1 MSPALA
7 FGVSVAGGAGAV
19 LRFVLDGVL
28 STRWRTPFPYAT
40 LLINVSG
47 SLLLGVLTGLVLA
60 EATSPSG
67 ATVLGAGFCGGFTT
81 FSTVSYA
88 SVRLAREG
96 RPGLSALN
104 AMGTLVLC
112 VAAAAAG
119 LALARG

>member
-1 MSPALA
+1 MSAGLAL
-7 FGVSVAGGAGAV
+7 GVSLAGGAGAV

-28 STRWRTPFPYAT
+28 STRWRAPFPYAI

-47 SLLLGVLTGLVLA
+47 SLLLGVLTGLALVQA
-60 EATSPSG
+60 SPSVD
-67 ATVLGAGFCGGFTT
+67 TVLGAGFCGGFTT

-96 RPGLSALN
+96 RRGLGALN
-104 AMGTLVLC
+104 AIATLVLC

-119 LALARG
+119 LALARA